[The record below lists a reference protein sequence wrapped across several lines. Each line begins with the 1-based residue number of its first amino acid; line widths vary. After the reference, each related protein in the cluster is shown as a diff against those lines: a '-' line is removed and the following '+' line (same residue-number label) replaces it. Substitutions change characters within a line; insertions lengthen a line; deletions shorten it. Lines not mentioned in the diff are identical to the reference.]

1 MERCAII
8 RTELRRDNTVKGLR
22 SESVGVALLAVAWFV
37 FVQ

>member
-1 MERCAII
+1 MESWAII
-8 RTELRRDNTVKGLR
+8 RAELRRDNNVKGLR